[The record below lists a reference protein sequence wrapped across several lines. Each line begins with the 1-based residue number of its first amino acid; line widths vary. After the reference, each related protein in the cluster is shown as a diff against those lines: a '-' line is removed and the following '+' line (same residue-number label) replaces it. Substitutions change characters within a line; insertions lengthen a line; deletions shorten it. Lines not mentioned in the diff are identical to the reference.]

1 MKLSEKE
8 KVSRPAS
15 SAAPTLRA
23 TKELLSTKPSD
34 EAKSV
39 KSPSFRWLK
48 VAAKPYARELYV
60 NACSTSSSH
69 WFYKHEGDSDENNS
83 FIKGYN

>member
-1 MKLSEKE
+1 MNLSEKE
-8 KVSRPAS
+8 KVSSSVS
-15 SAAPTLRA
+15 SAAPTSRV
-23 TKELLSTKPSD
+23 TKELLNKKPNN

-48 VAAKPYARELYV
+48 AAAKPYASGYCL
-60 NACSTSSSH
+60 NACSSPR